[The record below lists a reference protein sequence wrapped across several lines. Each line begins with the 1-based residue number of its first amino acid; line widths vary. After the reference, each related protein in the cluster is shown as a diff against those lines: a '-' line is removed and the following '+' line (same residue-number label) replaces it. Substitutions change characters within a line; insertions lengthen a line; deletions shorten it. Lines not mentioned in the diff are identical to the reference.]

1 MAAARQGS
9 SLLRRL
15 QRDADPTSAG
25 RSYYRGEDLE
35 AVVLDHLREMLG
47 TRMGSALTVPDYGMI
62 EVSDMLYEFPDAI
75 GIIQRGLK
83 TTLAKYEPRL
93 KNVQV
98 RSLEAG
104 EDESRMFLYF
114 EITAQLLYPNGE
126 RQAIRFTTKVDES
139 SSIEIGQ

>member
-47 TRMGSALTVPDYGMI
+47 TRMGSALTVPDYGMM

-75 GIIQRGLK
+75 GIIQATYGRK
-83 TTLAKYEPRL
+83 HWQHKAKGRRTGSIAALVSERRRL
-93 KNVQV
+93 RCCCSAPGRRARK
-98 RSLEAG
+98 A
-104 EDESRMFLYF
+104 
-114 EITAQLLYPNGE
+114 P
-126 RQAIRFTTKVDES
+126 
-139 SSIEIGQ
+139 

>member
-1 MAAARQGS
+1 MAVRGGA

-35 AVVLDHLREMLG
+35 AVVLDHLRMMLG
-47 TRMGSALTVPDYGMI
+47 TRMGSALTVPDYGLI
-62 EVSDMLYEFPDAI
+62 EVSDLLYDFPDAL

-83 TTLAKYEPRL
+83 TTLTKYEPRL

-98 RSLEAG
+98 RALDPG

-114 EITAQLLYPNGE
+114 EITAQLVHPNGE

-139 SSIEIGQ
+139 STIEIGQ